1 MTKKKV
7 SVIIPFYNGVG
18 WLYEAVDS
26 ILSQTYDN
34 FEIIVIN
41 DGSPED
47 VSGFLEKYK
56 EKIIYRFKENAG
68 PAAARNLA
76 LKLATGDYIA
86 FLDADDIWLPT
97 KTEKQIAFMEETG
110 LEWSHTGYFN
120 WFPEDDKLVHKDNS
134 RDHGN
139 VYVQSFI
146 SLRASTPAIIIR
158 RECFLNHA
166 EFFFF
171 EDMRFSE
178 DSSLWS
184 KISYHYPLGLLKE
197 PLIKVRQ
204 RGTNADLFSLI
215 RFQSKTSIYSKI
227 KEGVY
232 KDIPKFVILI
242 YQIYILQ
249 SHVLN
254 FLSTKLKIGKDVL
267 EFIGKVFWAFPFILE
282 RIYLKIITFNKDN
295 TFVK

>member
-1 MTKKKV
+1 MSEKKV
-7 SVIIPFYNGVG
+7 SVIIPFYNGVD
-18 WLYEAVDS
+18 WLYDAVDS
-26 ILSQTYDN
+26 ILNQTYNN

-47 VSGFLEKYK
+47 VSSFLDKYG
-56 EKIIYRFKENAG
+56 EKIVYQYKENAG

-86 FLDADDIWLPT
+86 FLDADDTWLAT
-97 KTEKQIAFMEETG
+97 KTEKQIAFMEEND
-110 LEWSHTGYFN
+110 LNWSHTGYFN
-120 WFPEDDKLVHKDNS
+120 WFPEEDRLVHKDNS

-139 VYVQSFI
+139 VYIQSFI
-146 SLRASTPAIIIR
+146 SLRASTPAIIIKKAS
-158 RECFLNHA
+158 FLNHPD
-166 EFFFF
+166 FYFF

-184 KISYHYPLGLLKE
+184 KIAYHYPLGLLKE

-215 RFQSKTSIYSKI
+215 RFQSKTSIYTKI

-232 KDIPKFVILI
+232 KDIPKFVVLI

-254 FLSTKLKIGKDVL
+254 FLKTKFKIRKDAL
-267 EFIGKVFWAFPFILE
+267 EFIGKIFWAFPFILE
-282 RIYLKIITFNKDN
+282 RIYLKIITANKDK